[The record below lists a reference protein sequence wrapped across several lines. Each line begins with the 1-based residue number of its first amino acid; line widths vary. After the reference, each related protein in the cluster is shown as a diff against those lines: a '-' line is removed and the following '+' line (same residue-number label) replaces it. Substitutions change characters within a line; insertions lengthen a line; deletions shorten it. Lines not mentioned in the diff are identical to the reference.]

1 MLDATFANAFPASGD
16 ITLKAFLI
24 CDGAAL
30 VLGTL
35 MALAYMFRTVYT
47 KGFVTT
53 LAVLPAVVCVIIM
66 MVGGNL
72 GAGVAVAGTFSL
84 VRFRSAPGTAKEICA
99 VFLAMAVG
107 LACGMGYPGFG
118 GVFAVIMVLFTMLLT
133 LVNFGGRKNEDRRKV
148 LRITVPE
155 DLDYGSIFADILEK
169 YTREAALAS
178 VKTSN
183 LGSLNRL
190 SYNVVL
196 KEDGSEKA
204 MIDELRT
211 RNGNLEISL
220 SIQANEL
227 QTL

>member
-1 MLDATFANAFPASGD
+1 MFDATFANLIPTSGD
-16 ITLKAFLI
+16 ITLKVFLI
-24 CDGAAL
+24 CIGAAL
-30 VLGTL
+30 LLGTG
-35 MALAYMFRTVYT
+35 MALCYTYRTVYT

-53 LAVLPAVVCVIIM
+53 LALLPAVVCVIIM

-99 VFLAMAVG
+99 LFLAMAVG

-118 GVFAVIMVLFTMLLT
+118 GLFAVIMVLFSLLLT
-133 LVNFGGRKNEDRRKV
+133 AVNFGGKKNEDRRKV

-155 DLDYGSIFADILEK
+155 DLDYGDVFRDILER
-169 YTREAALAS
+169 YTEEYTLAS

-196 KEDGSEKA
+196 RSEGSEKA

>member
-1 MLDATFANAFPASGD
+1 MFNATFANVFPESGD
-16 ITLKAFLI
+16 ITLQVFLI
-24 CDGAAL
+24 CIGAAL
-30 VLGTL
+30 ILGTV
-35 MALAYMFRTVYT
+35 MALCYTYRTVYS
-47 KGFVTT
+47 KGFVTS

-99 VFLAMAVG
+99 IFLAMAVG

-118 GVFAVIMVLFTMLLT
+118 GLFAVIMVGFSLLLT
-133 LVNFGGRKNEDRRKV
+133 KVNFGGKKNEDRRKV

-155 DLDYGSIFADILEK
+155 DLDYGDIFKDILGR
-169 YTREAALAS
+169 YTEEYTLTS

-190 SYNVVL
+190 SYQVAL
-196 KEDGSEKA
+196 KDGISEKA

-220 SIQANEL
+220 SVQANEL